1 MRCSTV
7 LAILTGVLL
16 YLVLGAVV
24 FRALE
29 APQEEDQHGHLVA
42 TRQAFLSDFKCVE
55 PENLQAFITVNHP
68 FSCLRARLKFV
79 LLFKLSDCKN
89 PRWTSSSGVIFNSAV
104 GGALALAQSDEH
116 IGQ

>member
-68 FSCLRARLKFV
+68 FSCLHNTA
-79 LLFKLSDCKN
+79 
-89 PRWTSSSGVIFNSAV
+89 
-104 GGALALAQSDEH
+104 
-116 IGQ
+116 